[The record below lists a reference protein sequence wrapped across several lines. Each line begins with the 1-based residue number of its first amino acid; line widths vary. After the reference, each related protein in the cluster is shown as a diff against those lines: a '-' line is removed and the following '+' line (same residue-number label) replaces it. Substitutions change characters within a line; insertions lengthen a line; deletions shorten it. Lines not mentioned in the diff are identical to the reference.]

1 MMKYTRLLSLLLCAA
16 MLSGCNIPQAE
27 NKDQTI
33 DKSVF
38 ESAFEKASEKASE
51 RTPPDLDSEEG
62 IREYLLGEWVIA
74 NLDVSEIA
82 CRMIIDADLGVDL
95 SFKRLYR

>member
-51 RTPPDLDSEEG
+51 RTPPVPKTPSKTQD
-62 IREYLLGEWVIA
+62 IVTI
-74 NLDVSEIA
+74 
-82 CRMIIDADLGVDL
+82 
-95 SFKRLYR
+95 